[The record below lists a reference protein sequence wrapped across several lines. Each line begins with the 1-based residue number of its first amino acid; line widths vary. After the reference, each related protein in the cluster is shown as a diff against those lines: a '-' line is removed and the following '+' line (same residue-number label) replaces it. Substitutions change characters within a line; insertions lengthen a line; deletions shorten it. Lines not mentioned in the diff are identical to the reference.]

1 MSTNTDEEELIH
13 ENGATSVVWKW
24 FGYKRSDIEQ
34 TTVLCKVCRKSI
46 ATKHGNTINLFQH
59 LRQRQRYAVEWLE
72 CVALKDADASPSH
85 KAPVKKQVT
94 LAAAFS
100 AVIPYDKKGSRCQAI
115 TDAVTYYIYLH

>member
-1 MSTNTDEEELIH
+1 MGTQPTYSSTCD
-13 ENGATSVVWKW
+13 
-24 FGYKRSDIEQ
+24 RDM
-34 TTVLCKVCRKSI
+34 
-46 ATKHGNTINLFQH
+46 
-59 LRQRQRYAVEWLE
+59 RQRYAVEWQE
-72 CVALKDADASPSH
+72 CVAPKDADASPSH